1 MWAALQLFSFCLV
14 LWPCKEDNHQ
24 SSIVAPGLRQSNL
37 LRCIQTSFT
46 EGYWMRIFILES
58 QILCQC
64 CGHGRLPAGRRG
76 WEVTE
81 TYPTTGQKHAATER
95 GIRPAAASHGRLL
108 ASHGGQA
115 TNSIQPKLGMEGC
128 RPAREAVRVAED
140 RWSSL
145 GGNAWKTSGF
155 TVVYLGLSHC
165 GGGREKR
172 CRCARRDRR
181 ERDKLFF
188 FKVMY
193 GILSI

>member
-64 CGHGRLPAGRRG
+64 CGHGRLPAGRGG

-115 TNSIQPKLGMEGC
+115 TNSIQPKLGMEWKAAG
-128 RPAREAVRVAED
+128 RPGRPWGLPRTGGAVLVEM
-140 RWSSL
+140 L
-145 GGNAWKTSGF
+145 EKL
-155 TVVYLGLSHC
+155 VVSQ
-165 GGGREKR
+165 
-172 CRCARRDRR
+172 
-181 ERDKLFF
+181 
-188 FKVMY
+188 
-193 GILSI
+193 